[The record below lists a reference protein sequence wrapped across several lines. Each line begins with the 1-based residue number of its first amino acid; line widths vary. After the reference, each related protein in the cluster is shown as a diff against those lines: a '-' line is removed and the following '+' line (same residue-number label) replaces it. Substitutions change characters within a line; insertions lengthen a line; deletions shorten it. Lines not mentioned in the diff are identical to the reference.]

1 MFFQMKSEERR
12 EKRVIR
18 YTVLYVKNVKCKKEN
33 VRVVNFFVVV
43 GGVGSSSVSVAV
55 ATLTGRNRRL

>member
-12 EKRVIR
+12 EKRVIP
-18 YTVLYVKNVKCKKEN
+18 YVKNVKCKKEN